1 MRFHLDESAD
11 GRIAAG
17 LRCRGIDVTTP
28 SQAGLRSAADESHL
42 AFALAKKRVLVTF
55 DADFVV
61 FHHAGAVH
69 AGIVFC
75 PPASRP
81 IGEIIRNLCLIHD
94 CLTPD
99 EMSGRVEF
107 V

>member
-17 LRCRGIDVTTP
+17 LRRRGIDITTP
-28 SQAGLRSAADESHL
+28 SQVGLRGAADESHL
-42 AFALAKKRVLVTF
+42 AFALAEKRVLVTF
-55 DADFVV
+55 DADFVE
-61 FHHAGAVH
+61 FHDAGAVH
-69 AGIVFC
+69 AGIVYC

-81 IGEIIRNLCLIHD
+81 IGEVIRHLCLIHD
-94 CLTPD
+94 CMTSD

-107 V
+107 I